1 MHFVA
6 RSGKSAT
13 VLTTKLMPTPA
24 ALVWAANKGKQ
35 TLSQAVVNESILV
48 WISEGVGMFCLHLL
62 QGTGVKTT
70 S

>member
-1 MHFVA
+1 
-6 RSGKSAT
+6 
-13 VLTTKLMPTPA
+13 MPTPA

-35 TLSQAVVNESILV
+35 TLSQEVVNESILV